1 MRILVNGSERE
12 IGAGVSLLVVLET
25 LGVDPRRVAVAV
37 NAAVVPRGEWAAR
50 HLAEGDRLEIIEAVG
65 GG

>member
-25 LGVDPRRVAVAV
+25 LEVDPRRVAVAV